1 MNLQIPAALEQR
13 MDEIITHYPPEHR
26 RAAVLWL
33 LHLLQEHCGCLGR
46 EQVEWTAA
54 KLGLPTINVW
64 ELIRFYP
71 MFSEKPRGK
80 FHIKVCRTLSCAQC
94 GCGSIFQ
101 ALEKKLGVPLDTVTP
116 DGFFTLSAVECLA
129 ACGSGPAM
137 MINDMLFE
145 HMTPEK
151 ACDLIDKV
159 RSTGGALLPAV
170 EALPLPHPLERRVLL
185 ANMSR
190 PGYRGTLEDYVQVGG
205 YDALKKA
212 LTMRPED
219 IVGEVAN
226 SELRGRGGAGFPCGM
241 KWRFLDRKSG
251 KPIYLICNA
260 DESEPGTFKDRQL
273 IYRDPHQLIEGMLI
287 ACYAIGAKVAYIYVR
302 GEFPDGA
309 QLLEHEIAMARAKNL
324 LGKNILGHGFDCEI
338 YVHRGAG
345 AYICGEE
352 TGLIESLEGKRAYP
366 RIKPPFPAVR
376 GLFGCPTVVNNV
388 ETLCNV
394 PLIVKNGAAWFN
406 HLGVLHSTGTRILS
420 VSGSVK
426 RPGVYEIEN
435 GKLTLRQLI
444 FEVCGGTKGDR
455 PIQGVIPGGSSMPIL
470 PADKLDIPLDFESIR
485 QAGSAAGSGAIIVL
499 DDADDIVGHALNVA
513 QFYAHESCG
522 QCTPCREGT
531 LWMEKLLHR
540 LHAGGGRPEDVGLL
554 QDVADNIDG
563 QTICALGEAAAWPI
577 KAFLKHY
584 RGEFEKACAKEG
596 GHHDD

>member
-1 MNLQIPAALEQR
+1 MSLNVPEQLEQR
-13 MDEIITHYPPEHR
+13 IDEIITHYPSEYK

-33 LHLLQEHCGCLGR
+33 LHLLQEHCGCLER
-46 EQVEWTAA
+46 AEVEWIAA
-54 KLGLPTINVW
+54 KLGLQPINVW

-71 MFSEKPRGK
+71 MFSEKPRGR

-94 GCGSIFQ
+94 GCGGIFQ
-101 ALEKKLGVPLDTVTP
+101 ALEKKLGVLLDTDTP
-116 DGFFTLSAVECLA
+116 DGLFTLSAVECLA
-129 ACGSGPAM
+129 ACGTGPVLM
-137 MINDMLFE
+137 VNDMLFE
-145 HMTPEK
+145 RMTPEK
-151 ACDLIDKV
+151 ACALIDEL
-159 RSTGGALLPAV
+159 RATGVVLLPAV
-170 EALPLPHPLERRVLL
+170 APLPPPHPLENRVLL

-190 PGYRGTLEDYVQVGG
+190 PGYHGTLDDYEQAGG
-205 YDALKKA
+205 YEALKKA
-212 LTMRPED
+212 LTIKPED
-219 IVGEVAN
+219 VVAEVAN
-226 SELRGRGGAGFPCGM
+226 SGLRGRGGAGFPCGM

-251 KPIYLICNA
+251 KPVYLVCNG

-273 IYRDPHQLIEGMLI
+273 IYRDPHQLIEGILI
-287 ACYAIGAKVAYIYVR
+287 ACYAIEAKVAYIYLR

-309 QLLEHEIAMARAKNL
+309 QLLEHEIAVARARNFV
-324 LGKNILGHGFDCEI
+324 GGNILGHDFGCEI

-394 PLIVKNGAAWFN
+394 PLIVKNGATWFN
-406 HLGVLHSTGTRILS
+406 HLGVLHSAGTRILS

-444 FEVCGGTKGDR
+444 FDVCGGTQGDR
-455 PIQGVIPGGSSMPIL
+455 PIKGVIPGGSSMPIL
-470 PADKLDIPLDFESIR
+470 PADKLDVPLDFESIR

-499 DDADDIVGHALNVA
+499 DDTDDVVARALNVA

-540 LHAGGGRPEDVGLL
+540 MHSGGGRPEDVALL

-577 KAFLKHY
+577 KAFLKNY
-584 RGEFEKACAKEG
+584 REEFEQAAVEKK
-596 GHHDD
+596 